1 MDLNLK
7 RGDTNYFVISQDES
21 LHVAGQTIV
30 FMAKP
35 DYDNDQSNQAALIT
49 KVINDSD
56 IVKRADGRV
65 YYQVKLNPEDTADI
79 NIKVKKG
86 KKAVLELKGELEIK
100 TPEGEITTLPSTNS
114 PIKVKIYPDI
124 KGGV

>member
-56 IVKRADGRV
+56 IVKHADGRV

-86 KKAVLELKGELEIK
+86 KKSRFGA
-100 TPEGEITTLPSTNS
+100 
-114 PIKVKIYPDI
+114 
-124 KGGV
+124 